1 MHYKKRLNVSS
12 WIFCGV
18 AALLFVIAGLQ
29 YRWIS
34 EVSRAEQ
41 ERLKENLRLAM
52 NRFVQDFE
60 RDFFHPS
67 VVAARTLGA
76 AERND
81 RESNFAADAA
91 ARVAWQYDAWTASSR
106 YPGLLQDLFVTR
118 TSSENRVDLLRYDS
132 PARKLVPSEWP
143 PELLGF
149 RDFCLAQF
157 KASEQAPVKVP
168 NLDDVPAII
177 LPFGPPAPAE
187 VPEWEIARIDAASF
201 ELFLSHLVE
210 RNFPRQGDFDY
221 DILIVSKPS
230 ERIVYRSSPGLDAET
245 FQKTADANIAVDGP
259 VAMALSGGGFARG
272 FRGRGS
278 SVTVR
283 VTRTAPMRLY
293 ADPGPVEESSPGWRL
308 YAKHHSGSLETFASQ
323 FRIRN
328 LMVSSA
334 AFGLLILGIALA
346 FVSAQRIRAMGK
358 LQLEFAAGLSHE
370 LRTPLTVIRSAG
382 YNMVQGNIVSRKEVA
397 RYGTVIE
404 QEGTRLSEIV
414 EQALLFAQ
422 IQSGRRQ
429 YERHPVPVRPMIE
442 SVVASC
448 RGLLLK
454 YPCEIISSIAPDLP
468 VVTTDENALGQCIR
482 NLVVNALKYSERD
495 GRIEICARA
504 LFLTRIAEI
513 EISIVNRGRCIDRD
527 EMPHIFEPFF
537 RGRNAGGTPGN
548 GLGLYM
554 VHSIMSAL
562 GGRITATSSGDETRF
577 FLYLPAAGMP
587 GK

>member
-1 MHYKKRLNVSS
+1 MRYKKRLNVSS
-12 WIFCGV
+12 WVFCGV
-18 AALLFVIAGLQ
+18 AALLLVIAGLQ

-34 EVSRAEQ
+34 EVSKAEQ
-41 ERLKENLRLAM
+41 ERLKENLHLAM
-52 NRFVQDFE
+52 NRFAQDFQ

-67 VVAARTLGA
+67 VVAPGTLERAR
-76 AERND
+76 RND
-81 RESNFAADAA
+81 HKADFAADAA
-91 ARVAWQYDAWTASSR
+91 ARVAWQYNEWTASSR

-118 TSSENRVDLLRYDS
+118 TSGANRVDLLRYDS
-132 PARKLVPSEWP
+132 SSRKLVPSEWP

-149 RDFCLAQF
+149 RSFCLAQF
-157 KASEQAPVKVP
+157 KASEQAPAKVP
-168 NLDDVPAII
+168 NLSDIPAIV
-177 LPFGPPAPAE
+177 LPFGPSASAE

-201 ELFLSHLVE
+201 ELFVSHLVE

-221 DILIVSKPS
+221 DILIVGKPS
-230 ERIVYRSSPGLDAET
+230 ERVVYRSSPGLDAES
-245 FQKTADANIAVDGP
+245 FQKTADASIAFNGP
-259 VAMALSGGGFARG
+259 VAVALSGGGFARG

-283 VTRTAPMRLY
+283 VTRTAPMHLG
-293 ADPGPVEESSPGWRL
+293 ADPGLVEESSPGWHL
-308 YAKHHSGSLETFASQ
+308 YAKHHSGSIETFASQ

-328 LMVSSA
+328 LIVSSA

-346 FVSAQRIRAMGK
+346 FISAQRIRVMGK

-382 YNMVQGNIVSRKEVA
+382 YNLEHGNIVSKEDLA
-397 RYGTVIE
+397 RYGTVIQ

-429 YERHPVPVRPMIE
+429 YDRRPVHVRPMIE
-442 SVVASC
+442 SVVTSC
-448 RGLLLK
+448 GGLLLK
-454 YPCEIISSIAPDLP
+454 YSCEIVSSIAPDLP
-468 VVTTDENALGQCIR
+468 VIATDENALGQCIR
-482 NLVVNALKYSERD
+482 NLLVNALKYSEKD

-504 LFLTRIAEI
+504 LLLTPTAEI
-513 EISIVNRGRCIDRD
+513 EISIVNRGRGIDRN

-554 VHSIMSAL
+554 VQSIMAAL
-562 GGRITATSSGDETRF
+562 GGRITATSSGNETHF

-587 GK
+587 QK